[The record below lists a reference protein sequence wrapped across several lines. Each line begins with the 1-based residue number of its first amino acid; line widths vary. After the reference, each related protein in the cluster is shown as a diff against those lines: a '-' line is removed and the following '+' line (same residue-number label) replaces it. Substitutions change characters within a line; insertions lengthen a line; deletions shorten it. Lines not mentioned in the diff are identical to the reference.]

1 MIHDLYLALGSNL
14 GDKAEN
20 IRKALDK
27 IDERIGSVYRV
38 ANIIETA
45 PVGYTSDNMYLN
57 TVCLVH
63 TMHSPERVLEETQ
76 RIEREMGRSEKTTI
90 ASDGTP
96 IYQDRIIDIDLLQY
110 DQIELSTPELTLPHP
125 RMDERPF
132 IKQQISEISQ
142 DIH

>member
-1 MIHDLYLALGSNL
+1 MTHDLYLPPGSNL
-14 GDKAEN
+14 RAEAET
-20 IRKALDK
+20 IRQALDK

-45 PVGYTSDNMYLN
+45 PIGYTSSNTYLN

-96 IYQDRIIDIDLLQY
+96 VYHDRIIDIDLLQY
-110 DQIELSTPELTLPHP
+110 DHIELSTPELTLPHP

-132 IKQQISEISQ
+132 IRQQISEISQ